1 MTRARNV
8 ADRVIV
14 ADSVGAAELDET
26 DNYAFTG
33 TVTGAGGGK
42 VLQVVNQKIDTSASF
57 SITANVYQDT
67 ALTLNITPS
76 ASDSKILIIGNF
88 LGSNAGGNLP
98 IYFRIV
104 RVLSATTT
112 AITQRLG
119 HVGYVSN
126 LENVIWSCNG
136 TVLDDPQT
144 TSQLTYKCQISRVS
158 NGTAYFNTNYQSGNN
173 NTQSSFLTAIEIG
186 A

>member
-1 MTRARNV
+1 
-8 ADRVIV
+8 
-14 ADSVGAAELDET
+14 LDET

>member
-1 MTRARNV
+1 MALSKIQSESINL
-8 ADRVIV
+8 ADTF
-14 ADSVGAAELDET
+14 S
-26 DNYAFTG
+26 FTG
-33 TVTGAGGGK
+33 TVSGAGGGK

-76 ASDSKILIIGNF
+76 ASDSKILVMGNF
-88 LGSNAGGNLP
+88 VGSNSGANYP
-98 IYFRIV
+98 MYFRIV
-104 RVLSATTT
+104 RVLSSTTN

-119 HVGYVSN
+119 HLGYVAN
-126 LENVIWSCNG
+126 LENFIPSSSA

-144 TSQLTYKCQISRVS
+144 TSQLTYKLQISCVFNRTV
-158 NGTAYFNTNYQSGNN
+158 YFNTNYQSGNN

>member
-1 MTRARNV
+1 MALIRLNTRSAP
-8 ADRVIV
+8 AD
-14 ADSVGAAELDET
+14 T
-26 DNYAFTG
+26 F
-33 TVTGAGGGK
+33 GGGK

-76 ASDSKILIIGNF
+76 ASDSKILVMGNF
-88 LGSNAGGNLP
+88 LGSNTAGNLP

-104 RVLSATTT
+104 RVLSGATT
-112 AITQRLG
+112 AITQKLG
-119 HVGYVSN
+119 HLGYVAN
-126 LENVIWSCNG
+126 LENFIPSSNA

-144 TSQLTYKCQISRVS
+144 TSQLTYKCQISRVT

-173 NTQSSFLTAIEIG
+173 NAHSSFLTAIEIAG
-186 A
+186 